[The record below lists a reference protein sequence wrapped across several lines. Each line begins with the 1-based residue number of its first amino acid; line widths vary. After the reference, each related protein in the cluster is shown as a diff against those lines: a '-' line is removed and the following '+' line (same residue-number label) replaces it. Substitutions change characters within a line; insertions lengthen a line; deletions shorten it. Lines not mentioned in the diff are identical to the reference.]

1 MARPQGRAIMIKTSI
16 TVYHRLQNK
25 VTEIYQKLNL
35 KQYEKTKG
43 RKLKISIIDS
53 ITLALFKQKQNIVT
67 KKSLFEMIGPNCSYK
82 TLVTALNATIKST
95 LIILTVL
102 LKLNQE
108 VCHSIK
114 HHDATD
120 IPVCHLRKSKSHK
133 TMESLSS
140 YSKTGKGWFYG
151 LKLHLT
157 SDLRGRILGIKFTSA
172 NSNDREIM
180 KEMTRKLKGIFV
192 VDAGYISKELE
203 KEFSL
208 DNERWL
214 ITVPRANMKK
224 IATLLEIALQR
235 SRMRI
240 ELHFRN
246 LKLFFNL
253 ITGLPR
259 SIDGYLQNYLS
270 SLLAYMIA

>member
-1 MARPQGRAIMIKTSI
+1 MLKTTL
-16 TVYHRLQNK
+16 TVYNKLRNK
-25 VTEIYQKLNL
+25 VQEIYTQLKLNR
-35 KQYEKTKG
+35 YEKTKG
-43 RKLKISIIDS
+43 RKLSFPVIDA
-53 ITLALFKQKQNIVT
+53 ITLTLIKQKQNIVT
-67 KKSLFEMIGPNCSYK
+67 KKSLYELIEAICSYK
-82 TLVTALNATIKST
+82 TLVVSMNRVVKLVA
-95 LIILTVL
+95 IILTVL
-102 LKLNQE
+102 LKLNRKNT
-108 VCHSIK
+108 HPIK
-114 HHDATD
+114 LHDSTD
-120 IPVCHLRKSKSHK
+120 IPVCTLRKSKYHR
-133 TMESLSS
+133 TMDGLAS

-157 SDLRGRILGIKFTSA
+157 SDLSGQIINARFTSG
-172 NSNDREIM
+172 NSSDRKEM
-180 KEMTRKLKGIFV
+180 KEMNKKLKGIFV

-208 DNERWL
+208 DHGRLL
-214 ITVPRANMKK
+214 ITVPRSNMKK
-224 IATLLEIALQR
+224 IATFWQIALQR

-259 SIDGYLQNYLS
+259 SIDGYLCNYLS

>member
-1 MARPQGRAIMIKTSI
+1 MLKTGI
-16 TVYHRLQNK
+16 TVYNTLQNK
-25 VTEIYQKLNL
+25 VTEIYQQLNL
-35 KQYEKTKG
+35 KRYEKTKG

-53 ITLALFKQKQNIVT
+53 ISLSLFKQKQNVVT
-67 KKSLFEMIGPNCSYK
+67 KKSLFEMIEPVCSYK
-82 TLVTALNATIKST
+82 TFVVSLNAAVK
-95 LIILTVL
+95 LAAIILSVL
-102 LKLNQE
+102 LKLNQKDT
-108 VCHSIK
+108 HLIK
-114 HHDATD
+114 HHDSTD
-120 IPVCHLRKSKSHK
+120 IPVCQLRKSKGHK
-133 TMESLSS
+133 TMAGLSS

-157 SDLRGRILGIKFTSA
+157 SDLRGKIIGARFTSGD
-172 NSNDREIM
+172 SNDRQVM
-180 KEMTRKLKGIFV
+180 KEMNRKLKGIFV
-192 VDAGYISKELE
+192 ADAGYISKDLE
-203 KEFSL
+203 KEFSIDDGRL
-208 DNERWL
+208 L

-224 IATLLEIALQR
+224 IAALWQIWLQR

-270 SLLAYMIA
+270 ALLSYLIA